1 MRYHKHFKLK
11 KFGPTH
17 TYIRCL
23 LPFPKKQKM
32 RCGVE
37 MSFLRDTLPQ
47 TNAREEDVE

>member
-1 MRYHKHFKLK
+1 MRYHKHFIEEVWSI
-11 KFGPTH
+11 H

-23 LPFPKKQKM
+23 LSFPKKQKM

-47 TNAREEDVE
+47 TNAREEEDVE